1 MCFGDAYPYHRRDR
15 FYRAGADSTA
25 ARADHQ
31 VTAWVRDGGK
41 ACALLSPDVT
51 LAASGDPAALK
62 EAIAEADAIINL
74 AGEPVM
80 GARWTSRRKMAIMAS
95 RIDLT
100 RAIAQAIAE
109 CTQRPVVL
117 ISASAV
123 GYYGDLGDDLVEDD
137 APPGTDF
144 LARLCREW
152 EAAAIG
158 ARPAD
163 VRVFIPRIGI
173 VLGRDGGALAKMIV
187 PFRFGLGGPVGSGR
201 QYVPWIHLDDLVQII
216 TIALTDSRFAEPM
229 IAAAPESGHKSRLR
243 QGPWRGVASTNL
255 RTGSRDRAEADP
267 RRSRDAVA
275 DGAARP
281 STTPRSGRLRLALS
295 CDRGGAGGDHRQV

>member
-1 MCFGDAYPYHRRDR
+1 
-15 FYRAGADSTA
+15 
-25 ARADHQ
+25 
-31 VTAWVRDGGK
+31 VRDADK
-41 ACALLSPDVT
+41 ARTLVGPDVT
-51 LAASGDPAALK
+51 LAASGDPATLK
-62 EAIAEADAIINL
+62 DAIAEADAVINL

-80 GARWTSRRKMAIMAS
+80 GARWTPRRKRAMSAS

-109 CTQRPVVL
+109 CTPRPAVL

-123 GYYGDLGDDLVEDD
+123 GYYGDRGDALVEDD

-158 ARPAD
+158 ARPAG

-173 VLGRDGGALAKMIV
+173 VLGRDGGALAKMITA
-187 PFRFGLGGPVGSGR
+187 FRFGLGGPVGSGR
-201 QYVPWIHLDDLVQII
+201 QYVPWIHLDDLVQMI

-229 IAAAPESGHKSRLR
+229 IAAAPN
-243 QGPWRGVASTNL
+243 PITNHDFVKAL
-255 RTGSRDRAEADP
+255 GAALHRPTLVPAPAIALKLILGEAATPLLTGQRVRP
-267 RRSRDAVA
+267 RRLEEAGFGWRYPAIE
-275 DGAARP
+275 AA
-281 STTPRSGRLRLALS
+281 LAALIGES
-295 CDRGGAGGDHRQV
+295 E